1 MKKNT
6 KTLEATGSDADVSS
20 NAPRNWYDLA
30 YERFSISRRRGSEI
44 DDGFQPRMLK
54 RPSEVISDVG
64 EGHRRR

>member
-20 NAPRNWYDLA
+20 NASRNWYELA
-30 YERFSISRRRGSEI
+30 YERFSISRRMGSEI
-44 DDGFQPRMLK
+44 DDGFQPRILK

-64 EGHRRR
+64 EGRRRR